1 MDDLNKLRMRANGSR
16 KFNKKLSFWAY
27 RRLHSYI
34 HYKAIAE
41 GLPVV
46 YVDPRGT
53 SKASPVGGEL
63 VFINYKWIKLPTSH
77 IATRDLIASW
87 NLALRGLR
95 LLTRDVGLRGCV
107 EAPKAP
113 NQMQP

>member
-1 MDDLNKLRMRANGSR
+1 M
-16 KFNKKLSFWAY
+16 
-27 RRLHSYI
+27 
-34 HYKAIAE
+34 
-41 GLPVV
+41 V

-53 SKASPVGGEL
+53 SKASPVGGEP
-63 VFINYKWIKLPTSH
+63 VFINYKWIKLPTRH
-77 IATRDLIASW
+77 IATRDLVASW

-113 NQMQP
+113 DQMQPQEGMREKPVPVTKTLLVTKR